1 MKKIFFLLLLVL
13 PVFASGQE
21 SKTPATLKSALLEQ
35 LRSTHNNKDWFVPAN
50 VAVDGLTAEQAKW
63 TDGKGNHSV
72 GQLTNHLV
80 FWDTRALEDFKGVAH
95 AKFNGN
101 NDETFNNFDAKQW
114 SELTKRLDQVMTDWE
129 NAVQAADD
137 AKVAKWATMISNIST
152 HNAYHVGQIV
162 FVRKEQG
169 AWDPDKGV
177 K

>member
-1 MKKIFFLLLLVL
+1 MKHVFFAMFLALSLS
-13 PVFASGQE
+13 AYAQE
-21 SKTPATLKSALLEQ
+21 AKTRATLKSTLLEQ

-50 VAVDGLTAEQAKW
+50 VAVDGMTAEQAKW

-72 GQLTNHLV
+72 GMLTNHLV

-101 NDETFNNFDAKQW
+101 NDETFNNFDSKQW

-137 AKVAKWATMISNIST
+137 EKVAKWATMISNVST
-152 HNAYHVGQIV
+152 HNAYHIGQIV
-162 FVRKEQG
+162 IVSKEQG